1 MYNHTLRING
11 EFLASGQTLPADG
24 TATGN
29 GGVSRAGSMC
39 GAAEVLVRAVSS
51 VRVGAQKQLTLQLE
65 HGDSEDALT
74 PMPVSFARRYPE
86 GLQAAPGD
94 VLARLC
100 LPTRRGMC
108 APYWVPMTL
117 RRRALWMSL
126 WISFPADGG
135 GAAGNR
141 ARRKKVIPLAPRLCG
156 ALLQACRPADAVIAE
171 KAVSAEADTE
181 QEMPHAV

>member
-51 VRVGAQKQLTLQLE
+51 VRVGAQKQLMLQLE

-94 VLARLC
+94 VLARL
-100 LPTRRGMC
+100 PVPSDTARYVC
-108 APYWVPMTL
+108 AVLGTDD
-117 RRRALWMSL
+117 
-126 WISFPADGG
+126 PAAQGTVD
-135 GAAGNR
+135 
-141 ARRKKVIPLAPRLCG
+141 VFMDFIPR
-156 ALLQACRPADAVIAE
+156 
-171 KAVSAEADTE
+171 
-181 QEMPHAV
+181 